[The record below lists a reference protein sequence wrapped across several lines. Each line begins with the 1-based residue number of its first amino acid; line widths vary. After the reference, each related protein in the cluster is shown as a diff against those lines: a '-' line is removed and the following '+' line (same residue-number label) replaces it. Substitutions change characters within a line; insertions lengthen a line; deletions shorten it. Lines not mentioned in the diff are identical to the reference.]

1 MLSKG
6 RQGESRPGIRMWE
19 KSLWSLWTNLPVFFG
34 EFRPLNCLIFGDFC
48 DLVCLFF
55 GSCTHLSEII
65 CLYFQR
71 CISATKIIFNKNN
84 TELLS
89 KITVWTIGELNLKLF
104 RCTLVWYELFVPLWS
119 RSWQRQATRR
129 PKTSSSSMNLA
140 FHCRKETILKTNSK
154 VQNVFQHF

>member
-19 KSLWSLWTNLPVFFG
+19 KSLWSLWTNLPVFFGGG

-89 KITVWTIGELNLKLF
+89 KITIWTIGELNLKLF
-104 RCTLVWYELFVPLWS
+104 QLHLGLVWVVCSPVIQIVAE
-119 RSWQRQATRR
+119 
-129 PKTSSSSMNLA
+129 TSN
-140 FHCRKETILKTNSK
+140 KETKDFKFVHEPSISLQKRN
-154 VQNVFQHF
+154 